1 MGKEKKK
8 LPEDDGPEVPEW
20 IVTFS
25 DMISLL
31 VTFFVLIMTFS
42 SMEEDEIIK
51 VKGAMM
57 GTAGTI
63 NDTLGDAAVRP
74 KITEIDKTDPIR
86 GIKDRHSRPPE
97 ELPEDVEKVAQKKTD
112 EHVELDLRKIG
123 DGLALEFGEPCYF
136 EPGSAELPP
145 ELERSARELGVVL
158 GAYPY
163 MVLVEGFTD
172 TAFRPTPTYPD
183 AESLALARA
192 AAVADVMC
200 GQGGLERAK
209 VLLNGPATDKPL
221 GDNSTA
227 TGRRLNRRVSIRVL
241 TLSKARTMYL
251 EAERERIH
259 EENLER
265 DTAPFLQ
272 EDR

>member
-42 SMEEDEIIK
+42 SLEEDDVIR

-57 GTAGTI
+57 GTRGSI
-63 NDTLGDAAVRP
+63 DDIVGDTAVRP
-74 KITEIDKTDPIR
+74 KYQEIDKTDPLR
-86 GIKDRHSRPPE
+86 GLRDRHSRPPE
-97 ELPEDVEKVAQKKTD
+97 ELPQDIADEAEKKQADQ
-112 EHVELDLRKIG
+112 VELDLRKLG
-123 DGLALEFGEPCYF
+123 DGLAIEFGEPCYF
-136 EPGSAELPP
+136 APGSAELPP
-145 ELERSARELGVVL
+145 ELERAAREFGAVL

-172 TAFRPTPTYPD
+172 ADFKPTPTYPD
-183 AESLALARA
+183 AESMALARA
-192 AAVADVMC
+192 AAVADAMT
-200 GQGGLERAK
+200 GEGRLERMK
-209 VLLNGPATDKPL
+209 VLLNAPAMDRPL

-227 TGRRLNRRVSIRVL
+227 AGRRLNRRVSVRIL

-251 EAERERIH
+251 EAERAERGAPIR
-259 EENLER
+259 EEPR
-265 DTAPFLQ
+265 
-272 EDR
+272 